1 MTKRQNTGLA
11 IPSQAQ
17 TRRKILFLSVT
28 LKQQHSYDIIIN
40 SKLNRKP
47 SGHNKETNRS
57 DQRLLMN
64 EVVWALIGRLRLSN
78 LS

>member
-28 LKQQHSYDIIIN
+28 LEQQHSYDIIY